1 MPDEP
6 KSKGRWTKMTA
17 PEMEHVIRETERS
30 IPTLQ
35 MEDGPLTE
43 EQKARELGYLRKVL
57 IEEERRNSQ
66 VIPLPE
72 DVAPL
77 SPPVV
82 AVPSPAIP
90 HEKPERWTR
99 SDTGIMLTLVVGCLA
114 IGVFFLF
121 RFVTG
126 DGPPTS
132 GDLKLAGAGLLV
144 VWVMA
149 VLNARFDE
157 IKARLD
163 AIEKRLSK

>member
-1 MPDEP
+1 MPDNQP
-6 KSKGRWTKMTA
+6 K
-17 PEMEHVIRETERS
+17 PE
-30 IPTLQ
+30 
-35 MEDGPLTE
+35 PLTE
-43 EQKARELGYLRKVL
+43 EQKARDLGYLRKVL
-57 IEEERRNSQ
+57 VEEERRNSQ

-72 DVAPL
+72 DAAPL

-82 AVPSPAIP
+82 TVPSPAIP

-99 SDTGIMLTLVVGCLA
+99 STTGILLTLVVGCLVVGA
-114 IGVFFLF
+114 DFLF
-121 RFVTG
+121 RFLTG

-144 VWVMA
+144 VWIMA

-157 IKARLD
+157 MRTRLD